1 VTQEWIELEK
11 LKAKVLS
18 QIRPESFVD
27 DSAKWQQRKSGETRI
42 RILEAA
48 IDGLVEKGYSGLS
61 IGEVALRA
69 GVSRGAMHH
78 HFPSRLEL
86 AGALIE
92 YAFYQRMHH
101 YLSDYFKAVAKNAD
115 LVAIATDLH
124 WKSVQTR
131 EYAAYLELAIAA
143 RTDAELNAYF
153 LPAARRFDKVWTD
166 EMIRA
171 FPDWALHWDAF
182 QEASDF
188 VMAAQMG
195 LLLHAPVFRA
205 GKRTNDVRNLIAA
218 VVKQIY
224 AGALP

>member
-1 VTQEWIELEK
+1 MPLER
-11 LKAKVLS
+11 LKAKVLA
-18 QIRPESFVD
+18 QIRPDSFVD
-27 DSAKWQQRKSGETRI
+27 ESAKWQQRKSGETRI

-48 IDGLVEKGYSGLS
+48 IECLVEKGFSGLS
-61 IGEVALRA
+61 INEVSQRA
-69 GVSRGAMHH
+69 GISRGAMHH

-86 AGALIE
+86 AGELIE
-92 YAFYQRMHH
+92 YTFYQRMHH
-101 YLSDYFKAVAKNAD
+101 YLGDYFKAVAKKSD
-115 LVAIATDLH
+115 FVAIATDLH

-143 RTDAELNAYF
+143 RTNDELNAYF

-171 FPDWALHWDAF
+171 FPQWETHWDVF
-182 QEASDF
+182 QEANDF

-195 LLLHAPVFRA
+195 LLLHRPVFRS
-205 GKRTNDVRNLIAA
+205 GKRTNDVHNLIAA

-224 AGALP
+224 AGVLQ